1 MTQNFAAFQPQ
12 QPQQPQLPVPSSN
25 LQAQI
30 GIPPSLQPPSSQ
42 TAVLNNQFMSGTMQG
57 QLYNSGGLFVHPQ
70 AAQEP
75 VNVTP
80 TKPLISSGKTTSG
93 LLPGSSPLQ
102 PVTKVFRG
110 IVSSFFFVHHN
121 DMGIIIVTAT
131 RVFDNIRAISCIGS
145 FIISCRLVLT

>member
-25 LQAQI
+25 IQPQI
-30 GIPPSLQPPSSQ
+30 GIPSSLQPQSSQ

-102 PVTKVFRG
+102 PVIKVFRG

-121 DMGIIIVTAT
+121 DMGILSQPPECLIT
-131 RVFDNIRAISCIGS
+131 
-145 FIISCRLVLT
+145 